1 MPEFTDPPLTP
12 GQEAIKEMADRVL
25 DLKPATNPMTNYF
38 VCTSMS
44 PAEVAA
50 QINETRLGQLL
61 LTDGESLLDHETRT
75 NIESERDLIVGEIQP
90 EFVILR
96 AWGWQDPKIRV
107 DMETR
112 ELIEFPGESDWRRE
126 LDIVFQYTSKLEA
139 AHQALK
145 AQTGSEHAGNE
156 PQIFRVIKDLGR
168 QEIGSSNQGH
178 GHHYLEDVVE
188 ADVLAF
194 TAVCQQMFETRLP

>member
-96 AWGWQDPKIRV
+96 AWGWQDLKYESIWRPENLLSFLANQI
-107 DMETR
+107 
-112 ELIEFPGESDWRRE
+112 GEE
-126 LDIVFQYTSKLEA
+126 
-139 AHQALK
+139 
-145 AQTGSEHAGNE
+145 
-156 PQIFRVIKDLGR
+156 
-168 QEIGSSNQGH
+168 SS
-178 GHHYLEDVVE
+178 
-188 ADVLAF
+188 
-194 TAVCQQMFETRLP
+194 T